1 VARSRPQ
8 RAAPAATAG
17 PGLWKGLGTG
27 AVAAYNFLVSVT
39 AGQRRVVSAL
49 VADVAGSTAIG
60 EQLGPERSKFLF
72 DEVARLMREEV
83 ERFGGTVAQL
93 TGDGILALFGAPT
106 GHEDDSE
113 RAVRAALALH
123 ESLARYAAEVAPA
136 YGIELAVR
144 VAVNT
149 GPVVLPRRDAPP
161 DVLYN
166 ALGDTVN
173 VAARL
178 QAFGDLVV
186 GPATAR
192 QVEESFEL
200 EELGELE
207 LKGKTAPVS
216 AFRVVG
222 VRERPPARLEPT
234 LVGRKRELAALSEAL
249 DGLVEGKG
257 SIVSITG
264 EPGIG
269 KSRLV
274 AEAEERFDGRVRFL
288 GGHAVSYAE
297 TIPYWPVR
305 ELLRGWLGLGGSDS
319 EARVRLELRAEL
331 ARTLAD
337 EEEEAYPFLA
347 TLLGLA
353 LEPEQEQRMRDFAGD
368 AVQHQ
373 TFDWLY
379 QLVCALARERP
390 LCLVLEDLHWSDEA
404 TLSMLDELLPAAE
417 QTAVAFLLV
426 HRSDPDHP
434 AWQLVDR
441 ARRRFR
447 RLFIELQLEPLED
460 ADARVLAEADARG
473 ELPEELAQILAER
486 AGGNPYFVG
495 EAIRDL
501 RERGAL
507 ERENGHVVLVGEASV
522 PAAVQEALQARLD
535 RLDSEAREL
544 VTIAAVIGRSF
555 SVPLLERL
563 LPQARLLPTLSEL
576 QWLQLVVEERSGAA
590 PEYRFRH
597 GLVQEVAYGTLV
609 EARRRDLH
617 LRVGEALAELH
628 RDSPAEVYG
637 LLARHFAEAEDAER
651 AADYNLKAGD
661 TARSSYASEEA
672 LAHYERA
679 LAFLDQLGDADRARQ
694 TLLRV
699 ALTHH
704 LAFDYRAANEAFGQA
719 FARPAPASPRL
730 EPSERITW
738 AVPSAWDREVT
749 PGHSYTEPAF
759 EVTRNLFRGLVAIG
773 RDFDVEP
780 DLAERF
786 TVSDDGRSYRFTL
799 RPDARWSDGA
809 PATADDFAFTY
820 AQMVEDGVATASWL
834 DGVSASSID
843 ERTLEIR
850 LRDPR
855 NDFLYV
861 LTQPPFFPWPRHVY
875 ELEGRDWRRA
885 NPLVGSGPFVLTGRD
900 EDHVVIEA
908 SPTWHGSRGNVS
920 EVTLELEA
928 SPAVAA
934 DRWRRGEYDV
944 LHFVL
949 TYQAVADDQT
959 LVQRSGGRLTWFLG
973 FNARRAPLD
982 DARVR
987 RAVAHA
993 IDRHGPAERLR
1004 GTAAATGGLIPP
1016 TMPGHSYRVAPAF
1029 DPDRARALLIEA
1041 GYADGRALGEIEL
1054 ACLELW
1060 EDATAD
1066 VAAQLEEIGV
1076 RVRLL
1081 PVASDPELEAAIE
1094 DGAHAWVWAW
1104 GGEYPDTGRGFLDL
1118 IFGEYPSLYRDEE
1131 LEEVLARDASLRDQ
1145 DERLRTYRDFERIWI
1160 GEQAAVV
1167 PIAYG
1172 DLLLWRRPWVSEM
1185 WVNATEISTFAQAVV
1200 RRPHPSR
1207 RRR

>member
-1 VARSRPQ
+1 M
-8 RAAPAATAG
+8 
-17 PGLWKGLGTG
+17 
-27 AVAAYNFLVSVT
+27 SVT
-39 AGQRRVVSAL
+39 AGERRIVSAL
-49 VADVAGSTAIG
+49 VADVTDSTAIG
-60 EQLGPERSKFLF
+60 ERLGPERSKFLF
-72 DEVARLMREEV
+72 DEVVRLMREEV

-93 TGDGILALFGAPT
+93 TGDGVLALFGAPAA
-106 GHEDDSE
+106 HEDDSE
-113 RAVRAALALH
+113 RAVRAALGLH
-123 ESLARYAAEVAPA
+123 ESLSRYAAEVAAA

-144 VAVNT
+144 VAINT
-149 GPVVLPRRDAPP
+149 GPVVVPRRDVPA

-166 ALGDTVN
+166 ALGDTIN

-192 QVEESFEL
+192 QVKESFEL

-207 LKGKTAPVS
+207 VKGKREPVS

-222 VRERPPARLEPT
+222 VRERPPARPEPL
-234 LVGRKRELAALSEAL
+234 LVGRKRELAVLTEIL
-249 DGLVEGKG
+249 RGLLEGRG
-257 SIVSITG
+257 GIVSITG

-274 AEAEERFDGRVRFL
+274 AEAEERLDRRVRFL
-288 GGHAVSYAE
+288 AGHAVSYAE

-305 ELLRGWLGLGGSDS
+305 ELIRTWLGLGVSDS

-331 ARTLAD
+331 AGTLAD
-337 EEEEAYPFLA
+337 EADQAYPFLA
-347 TLLGLA
+347 SLLGLA
-353 LEPEQEQRMRDFAGD
+353 LEPEQEQRMRELAGD

-379 QLVCALARERP
+379 RLVCALARERP

-404 TLSMLDELLPAAE
+404 TLSLLDELLPAAE

-447 RLFIELQLEPLED
+447 RLFIELQLEPLTD
-460 ADARVLAEADARG
+460 VDARALAEAGAGG
-473 ELPEELAQILAER
+473 ELPEELAQVLAER

-522 PAAVQEALQARLD
+522 PAALQEALQARLD
-535 RLDSEAREL
+535 RLNSEAREL
-544 VTIAAVIGRSF
+544 VTTAAVIGRSF

-563 LPQARLLPTLSEL
+563 LPKARLLPTLSEL

-597 GLVQEVAYGTLV
+597 GLVREVAYGTLV
-609 EARRRDLH
+609 ESRRRDLH
-617 LRVGEALAELH
+617 VRVGEALLELH

-637 LLARHFAEAEDAER
+637 LLARHFAEADEPER
-651 AADYNLKAGD
+651 AVEYLLKAGD
-661 TARSSYASEEA
+661 AARAIHAQDEA
-672 LAHYERA
+672 LDLYRRA
-679 LAFLDQLGDADRARQ
+679 LGFMERTGDVPSARE
-694 TLLRV
+694 TLLKI

-704 LAFDYRAANEAFGQA
+704 IAFDYRAANEAFGQA
-719 FARPAPASPRL
+719 FARPAALPQRL

-738 AVPSAWDREVT
+738 AVPAAWDREVT
-749 PGHSYTEPAF
+749 PGHSYTVPAF
-759 EVTRNLFRGLVAIG
+759 EVTRNLFRGLVGIG
-773 RDFDVEP
+773 RDFDIEP

-786 TVSDDGRSYRFTL
+786 TVSDDGLSYRFTL
-799 RPDARWSDGA
+799 RPDAVWSDGT
-809 PATADDFAFTY
+809 PVTAEDFAFTY
-820 AQMVEDGVATASWL
+820 DQMAKDDVATASWL
-834 DGVSASSID
+834 DGVSASAVE

-850 LRDPR
+850 LRDPK
-855 NDFLYV
+855 NDFLYL
-861 LTQPPFFPWPRHVY
+861 LTQPSFFPWPRHVR
-875 ELEGRDWRRA
+875 EREGRDWHRTD
-885 NPLVGSGPFVLTGRD
+885 PLVGNGPFVLAARD
-900 EDHVVIEA
+900 EDHVVIAA
-908 SPTWHGSRGNVS
+908 SPSWQGSRGNVA

-928 SPAVAA
+928 SPAAAA

-944 LHFVL
+944 LQSVL
-949 TYQAVADDQT
+949 TYRAVANDQT
-959 LVQRSGGRLTWFLG
+959 LVQRSGGTFTWYLG
-973 FNARRAPLD
+973 LNARRAPLD

-993 IDRHGPAERLR
+993 IDRHGPAERLS
-1004 GTAAATGGLIPP
+1004 GTAAATGGLVPP
-1016 TMPGHSYRVAPAF
+1016 TIPGHSYRVAQAF
-1029 DPDRARALLIEA
+1029 EPDRARALLREA

-1054 ACLELW
+1054 ACLDLW
-1060 EDATAD
+1060 EDATSD
-1066 VAAQLEEIGV
+1066 VAAQLQEIGV

-1081 PVASDPELEAAIE
+1081 PVASDPELEAVIE
-1094 DGAHAWVWAW
+1094 DGAHAYLWAW
-1104 GGEYPDTGRGFLDL
+1104 GGDTPNSGRGFLDL
-1118 IFGEYPSLYRDEE
+1118 IFAEYPSLYRDEE
-1131 LEEVLARDASLRDQ
+1131 LEGMLVRAASLRDQ
-1145 DERLRTYRDFERIWI
+1145 DELLRTYRDFEGIWI

-1172 DLLLWRRPWVSEM
+1172 DEILWRRPWVTGM
-1185 WVNATEISTFAQAVV
+1185 WVDGTGVSTFAHAVV
-1200 RRPHPSR
+1200 RRPDPAS
-1207 RRR
+1207 